1 MFRYVGHGGAILLDQ
16 EYKVEELTGE
26 RKTHQGI
33 LSSTMGSRGRQDFKV
48 LGDHVGKRAS
58 QMLKF

>member
-1 MFRYVGHGGAILLDQ
+1 MDQ